1 MLSQSRILFL
11 TSLPPPQGQTIY
23 LQTTTLAVVGR
34 YIYIMQILQAN
45 TNTHTHTHI
54 HDEIKMG
61 EKPIKGKSSQKYFD
75 KSAPKHTCSFCK
87 FSHNFIQKTNF
98 ILSKSLLMYVNF
110 PEAWILL

>member
-1 MLSQSRILFL
+1 MLSRSQYSFPYKP
-11 TSLPPPQGQTIY
+11 TSSQGPNNVSPN
-23 LQTTTLAVVGR
+23 TLAVVGR

-45 TNTHTHTHI
+45 TNTHTHPHT

-75 KSAPKHTCSFCK
+75 KSAPKHICSFCK

-110 PEAWILL
+110 PEAWIL

>member
-1 MLSQSRILFL
+1 MLSKSQYSFPYKP
-11 TSLPPPQGQTIY
+11 TSSPGPNNVSPNHHFGCGWKIY
-23 LQTTTLAVVGR
+23 LH
-34 YIYIMQILQAN
+34 YAN
-45 TNTHTHTHI
+45 FTGKHTHTHTHI

-75 KSAPKHTCSFCK
+75 KSAPKHICSFCK